1 MSSEARQQA
10 SPSVPR
16 WARSLI
22 VFAVVCLVTV
32 YLGGVGLI
40 FLARYV
46 TLQCL
51 DPAQIMKVARQIAK
65 FPEPLPEGFNF
76 VFGMHFGPLA
86 MVSIE
91 HKADKQALTIAA
103 ENRAEVGNAEQLL
116 KQSYDMGVNLP
127 STGLPAYAHF
137 KSPKEKGEIEIAGE
151 KMPYMVG
158 ELEDGS
164 GHKQEGFIGSIA
176 VQSEKRNILIFGL
189 QPEGGSYNLGQTL
202 GFLKS
207 VTGF

>member
-1 MSSEARQQA
+1 MSSEVSQA
-10 SPSVPR
+10 NESLPR
-16 WARSLI
+16 WARTLI
-22 VFAVVCLVTV
+22 IFAVVSLLTV
-32 YLGGVGLI
+32 YIGGVGLI
-40 FLARYV
+40 FLARYI

-51 DPAQIMKVARQIAK
+51 DPVQIVKVAKEIAR

-76 VFGMHFGPLA
+76 VFGMHMGPLT

-91 HKADKQALTIAA
+91 HKADKQAITIAA
-103 ENRAEVGNAEQLL
+103 EQRAEVSNAEALL

-164 GHKQEGFIGSIA
+164 GRKQEGFIGSIA
-176 VQSEKRNILIFGL
+176 VQSDKKNILIFGL
-189 QPEGGSYNLGQTL
+189 QPDGGPYNVGQTL

-207 VTGF
+207 LTGF